1 MTHEELREA
10 RIVIGLTQTQLGSV
24 LGYTREHIAQLEGG
38 RRAIQRPAALAV
50 EAMLDGWRPD
60 DWPHSWND

>member
-1 MTHEELREA
+1 MTNEELSNARRE
-10 RIVIGLTQTQLGSV
+10 IGLTQTQLGSV

-38 RRAIQRPAALAV
+38 RRTIQRPTALVV
-50 EAMLDGWRPD
+50 EALLDGWRPD